1 MLHIADIMTPEAVA
15 IRESASSKKQALLD
29 ASHML
34 AGQTGLSDASIFRAL
49 IEREALG
56 STGFGGGVAVPHAR
70 VKGLERTHA
79 VFIRLVVPVDYSAN
93 DEAPVDLICAIVG
106 PEGPASEPFEALV
119 GVCRALRRGETVAKL
134 RRAESAVAL
143 HSVLA
148 EER

>member
-1 MLHIADIMTPEAVA
+1 MLHIADIMTPEAIA
-15 IRESASSKKQALLD
+15 ILEGTSGKKQALLD

-93 DEAPVDLICAIVG
+93 DEAPVDLICAIIG

-119 GVCRALRRGETVAKL
+119 SACRALRNPETVSKL
-134 RRAESAVAL
+134 RKADCSVAVQTILTEGA
-143 HSVLA
+143 
-148 EER
+148 